1 VPRRT
6 RRALALAAATFTGTA
21 CRDAA
26 TAFAPSPAAAQQT
39 GAEFFSAL
47 AARFTNV
54 TRTPKFFA
62 ARGKLARG
70 ALTPSKILN
79 DTSIWTASTTAA
91 TDRGDGGNNRETREL
106 LIHGGLTNGRYVF
119 DARPTVPLPTH
130 PGDSRH
136 LMRLTRLSGNEFEWG
151 TGVDMAVGQL
161 RAESAANVFSAL
173 LASAEGRSDAAI
185 RADYRAAAPR
195 TTAALA
201 RMFSLD
207 TIRSL
212 PQPGGVN
219 DLTLVIRLHPER
231 LRPQYP
237 AFAAYV
243 EKYLVPARL
252 RFDLR
257 DARDIRWL
265 EFAAGGRRLTIH
277 VRSRDGRMAPLDGP
291 PHPMPDTLRLVAD
304 LSTKV
309 RFFTVGARNLVADFI
324 VIRGARER
332 GWLMRFQREPDWR
345 LPFAAQSLLRSPLR
359 RPFAG
364 GGSTLRVAIR
374 DSAGAQ
380 TLITRRSHTVVQESA
395 VLRFLGSLGATAMSD
410 YAGKSEA
417 EENRFTA
424 EVFNALRA
432 DLRARST
439 TSAEIDDAP

>member
-6 RRALALAAATFTGTA
+6 RCALALAAATFTTTA

-26 TAFAPSPAAAQQT
+26 TAFAPSPAAAPQT
-39 GAEFFSAL
+39 GVEFFSAL

-54 TRTPKFFA
+54 TRTPRFFA
-62 ARGKLARG
+62 ARSKLARG

-79 DTSIWTASTTAA
+79 DTSIWTASGR
-91 TDRGDGGNNRETREL
+91 RGDDGKTRDTREL
-106 LIHGGLTNGRYVF
+106 LVHGGLTSGRYVF
-119 DARPTVPLPTH
+119 DARPAVPLPAH

-136 LMRLTRLSGNEFEWG
+136 LIRLTRLSGNEFEWV

-161 RAESAANVFSAL
+161 RAESFANVLSAL
-173 LASAEGRSDAAI
+173 LASAERRSDAAV

-195 TTAALA
+195 TTAALS

-212 PQPGGVN
+212 PRPGGVN
-219 DLTLVIRLHPER
+219 DLTLVIGLHPER

-257 DARDIRWL
+257 DAGGVRWL
-265 EFAAGGRRLTIH
+265 EVRAGGRRLTIH
-277 VRSRDGRMAPLDGP
+277 LRSRDGRMAPLDGP
-291 PHPMPDTLRLVAD
+291 PRPMPDSLRLVAD

-309 RFFTVGARNLVADFI
+309 RFFTVGANNLVADVI
-324 VIRGARER
+324 VLRDARER
-332 GWLMRFQREPDWR
+332 GWLMRFRREPDWR

-359 RPFAG
+359 RPFTG
-364 GGSTLRVAIR
+364 PGSTLRVAIR

-380 TLITRRSHTVVQESA
+380 TLLTRRSHTVVQESA
-395 VLRFLGSLGATAMSD
+395 ILRFLGSLGSTAMND

-432 DLRARST
+432 DLGALPT
-439 TSAEIDDAP
+439 TSAEIDNAP